1 MKKIVLVI
9 LLVIIIVCGIATY
22 DSILDKSEVAV
33 TPDASEENSSW
44 TITQYGSAGGEQ
56 MMSFS
61 IEGNVD
67 GLIIVDGGYEN
78 VEGDVNN
85 ILEVIKKHKNVVD
98 TWVVTHLDS
107 DHAGVFLNIMKNHPE
122 VTIKNVYTENIPELE
137 KCKASTPWEV
147 DWSTYEDFVKFGT
160 ENKNIKSLSEGD
172 IIEDVIGLNLEVLW
186 SYSEWVDTYSSNILN
201 NGALVFKLS
210 GKEESMLFFA
220 DVQDGKIGNEL
231 IRKHQEKLK
240 ADYVQ
245 IGHHG
250 NNSMPAEIYDII
262 NPKVAFI
269 PAPNWI
275 FENPNNVS
283 WYTGAKIRDL
293 LTEKG
298 VTVYSDKDCP
308 VSVTMK

>member
-22 DSILDKSEVAV
+22 DSILDKSEVTV

-44 TITQYGSAGGEQ
+44 IITQYGSAGGEQ

-67 GLIIVDGGYEN
+67 GLVIVDGGYEN

-147 DWSTYEDFVKFGT
+147 DWSTYEDFVKLGT
-160 ENKNIKSLSEGD
+160 ENENIKSLSEGD

-245 IGHHG
+245 
-250 NNSMPAEIYDII
+250 
-262 NPKVAFI
+262 
-269 PAPNWI
+269 
-275 FENPNNVS
+275 
-283 WYTGAKIRDL
+283 
-293 LTEKG
+293 
-298 VTVYSDKDCP
+298 
-308 VSVTMK
+308 

>member
-1 MKKIVLVI
+1 
-9 LLVIIIVCGIATY
+9 
-22 DSILDKSEVAV
+22 
-33 TPDASEENSSW
+33 
-44 TITQYGSAGGEQ
+44 
-56 MMSFS
+56 MSFA
-61 IEGNVD
+61 IEGNVK
-67 GLIIVDGGYEN
+67 GLVIVDGGYET

-85 ILEVIKKHKNVVD
+85 ILETIKKHNNVVD
-98 TWVVTHLDS
+98 TWIVTHLDA

-122 VTIKNVYTENIPELE
+122 VTIKQVYTENIPELE

-147 DWSTYEDFVKFGT
+147 DWSTYEDFVKFAT
-160 ENKNIKSLSEGD
+160 ENDHIKSLSEGN
-172 IIEDVIGLNLEVLW
+172 IVEDVIGLNLEVLW

-210 GKEESMLFFA
+210 GKEESILFFA

-231 IRKHQEKLK
+231 IKKHKESLK
-240 ADYVQ
+240 SDYVQ

-250 NNSMPAEIYDII
+250 NNSMPDEIYSII

-275 FENPNNVS
+275 FENPNKVS
-283 WYTGAKIRDL
+283 WYTAEKIRNL